1 MKSRSFAV
9 LAVFCLAMPALAAS
23 RFGPLIEAYDN
34 LQVGAPSPV
43 NNLQYT
49 VGHMKLTLTSG
60 SAAPVKAGN
69 ETAGIFFKGN
79 GSLQYTSVDPVEAP
93 VMKFNLRKES
103 NLEAGGNGTSTTASG
118 TISEIL
124 ILASGQPLPELT
136 GSGGDALAG
145 PFQSHLEFFDRAEV
159 APASHLQVEQK
170 LAFPTAKVVRM
181 QIRGRNDLLYVY
193 DPIETHD
200 ELLAVLSGVDSDD
213 KRIKARLYPTV
224 LSQQPIDRDRREPPK
239 APFMLTGLDYTLIAD
254 GDNAKLTVTETIA
267 RQSGQQAA
275 LRFNQNQNIISRVGG
290 AMRTYHVT
298 SVRDD
303 QGHPLPFDHDK
314 RELLVG
320 LEETK
325 GETVKL
331 TFNIEG
337 DFLVRPNNDNAWQLG
352 VNPWFPQPELNGQ
365 YYTLHSLVKVKKPF
379 VPIAPGKTVRREE
392 EGEYNVV
399 ENVIDKPVQF
409 AVVHAGKYEMTEE
422 TKGGLTVRVA
432 SYAGKNERAAKQL
445 TNLSFAIIDYYQYFL
460 GPFPFDEFNIVQVN
474 TFGYGQAPPG
484 TMFITNEAF
493 NSTLGEVNQIFSQGV
508 NERFAHEIA
517 HQYWGHVVKMPSI
530 EEQWLTESFAE
541 YSAAL
546 ALRKFQG
553 NAVYDRL
560 IAHWKSRGGD
570 GAKVSPIPLARRV
583 GGDDLNALITWQN
596 LTYFKGAYLLYKL
609 HKELG
614 DEQFLT
620 FLKSYQKS
628 FRWKYGT
635 TTNVAGLLQFMTKK
649 DYTPFFEQYFWGTAM
664 PD

>member
-1 MKSRSFAV
+1 MKLRFAAAAAA
-9 LAVFCLAMPALAAS
+9 LCLTMPLLAAS
-23 RFGPLIEAYDN
+23 RFGALIEAYDN
-34 LQVGAPSPV
+34 LQTGAAAPV
-43 NNLQYT
+43 SNLQYT
-49 VGHMKLTLTSG
+49 VGHMKLTLASG
-60 SAAPVKAGN
+60 TAAPVMAGQ
-69 ETAGIFFKGN
+69 EVVGTFFKGN
-79 GSLQYTSVDPVEAP
+79 GSFVYTSVDPVEAP
-93 VMKFNLRKES
+93 VMKFNIRKES
-103 NLEAGGNGTSTTASG
+103 NLEAGASGTSTTASG
-118 TISEIL
+118 TISELL
-124 ILASGQPLPELT
+124 ILASGQPLPELAA
-136 GSGGDALAG
+136 GSGEGLAG
-145 PFQSHLEFFDRAEV
+145 ALKEHLEFFDRLEA
-159 APASHLQVEQK
+159 APYSHLQIEQK

-181 QIRGRNDLLYVY
+181 QIRGRSDLLYVY
-193 DPIETHD
+193 DPIESHD
-200 ELLAVLSGVDSDD
+200 ELLASLVGVDSDD
-213 KRIKARLYPTV
+213 KRIKARLYPQV
-224 LSQQPIDRDRREPPK
+224 LSQQPIDRDRREAPK
-239 APFMLTGLDYTLIAD
+239 APFMLTGLDYTLVAE

-267 RQSGQQAA
+267 RQSAQQAA
-275 LRFNQNQNIISRVGG
+275 LRFNQSQNIISRVGG
-290 AMRTYHVT
+290 AQRTYHVT
-298 SVRDD
+298 SVKDD
-303 QGHPLPFDHDK
+303 QGHSLPFDHDK

-337 DFLVRPNNDNAWQLG
+337 DFLIRPNNDNAWQLG
-352 VNPWFPQPELNGQ
+352 TSAWFPQPELNGQ
-365 YYTLHSLVKVKKPF
+365 YYTIHSVVKVKKPF
-379 VPIAPGKTVRREE
+379 VAIAPGKTIRREE
-392 EGEYNVV
+392 EGDFNVV

-409 AVVHAGKYEMTEE
+409 AVVHAGKYEMTAE

-530 EEQWLTESFAE
+530 QEQWLTESFAE

-546 ALRKFQG
+546 ALKKFQG
-553 NAVYDRL
+553 DAVYNRL
-560 IAHWKSRGGD
+560 IAHLKAHGGD
-570 GAKVSPIPLARRV
+570 GAKVSPIPLAARV
-583 GGDDLNALITWQN
+583 GGDDLNAFITWQN
-596 LTYFKGAYLLYKL
+596 LTYSKGAYLLYKL

-628 FRWKYGT
+628 FRWKYGS

-649 DYTPFFEQYFWGTAM
+649 DYTPFFERYFWGTEM

>member
-1 MKSRSFAV
+1 MKTRFLTAMAV
-9 LAVFCLAMPALAAS
+9 VCLALPAFAEP
-23 RFGPLIEAYDN
+23 RFGALIEAYDN
-34 LQVGAPSPV
+34 LQTGPASPV
-43 NNLQYT
+43 SNLQYT
-49 VGHMKLTLTSG
+49 VGHMKLTLASG
-60 SAAPVKAGN
+60 SAAPVMAGK
-69 ETAGIFFKGN
+69 ETVGTFFKGN
-79 GSLQYTSVDPVEAP
+79 GSFVYTSVDPVEAP

-103 NLEAGGNGTSTTASG
+103 NLDAGGSGTSTTASG

-124 ILASGQPLPELT
+124 IFASGQPLPELT
-136 GSGGDALAG
+136 GTGGDALAG
-145 PFQSHLEFFDRAEV
+145 ALQSHLEFFDRAEV
-159 APASHLQVEQK
+159 SPYSHLQIEQK
-170 LAFPTAKVVRM
+170 LAFPAAKVVRM
-181 QIRGRNDLLYVY
+181 QIRGRNDLLYIY

-200 ELLAVLSGVDSDD
+200 EMLWSLRGVDSDD
-213 KRIKARLYPTV
+213 KRVKARLYPTV
-224 LSQQPIDRDRREPPK
+224 LSQQPIDRNRREAPK
-239 APFMLTGLDYTLIAD
+239 APFMLTGLDYTLVAD
-254 GDNAKLTVTETIA
+254 GDNAKLTATETIT
-267 RQSGQQAA
+267 RQSAQQAA
-275 LRFNQNQNIISRVGG
+275 LRFNQSQYVISRVGG

-298 SVRDD
+298 SVKDD
-303 QGHPLPFDHDK
+303 QGHSLPFHHDK

-337 DFLVRPNNDNAWQLG
+337 DFLIRPNNDNAWQLG
-352 VNPWFPQPELNGQ
+352 TTPWFPQPELNGQ
-365 YYTLHSLVKVKKPF
+365 YYTLHSVVKVKKPF
-379 VPIAPGKTVRREE
+379 VAIAPGKTVRREE
-392 EGEYNVV
+392 EGDYNVV

-460 GPFPFDEFNIVQVN
+460 GPFPFDEFNIIQVN

-493 NSTLGEVNQIFSQGV
+493 NSTLGEVNQFFSQGV

-546 ALRKFQG
+546 ALKKFQG
-553 NAVYDRL
+553 KGVYDRL
-560 IAHWKSRGGD
+560 IAVLKTHAGD
-570 GAKVSPIPLARRV
+570 GAKLAPIPLSSRV
-583 GGDDLNALITWQN
+583 GGDDLNAMITWQN

-609 HKELG
+609 HQELG

-620 FLKSYQKS
+620 FMKSYQKS
-628 FRWKYGT
+628 FRWKFGST
-635 TTNVAGLLQFMTKK
+635 QNVAGLLQFMTKK
-649 DYTPFFEQYFWGTAM
+649 DYGPFFEQYYWGTAM